1 MLNNGAYMDGI
12 VLVDKKVGYTSRDI
26 VNIISKKLNTK
37 KVGHTGTLD
46 PIASGV
52 LIICVGK
59 ATKLVKLLTSE
70 DKEYIATITLGI
82 LTDTLDTEG
91 KILKEEKIHINR
103 SDIEDVLNTMRGKYI
118 QEVPIYS
125 AIKVNGKKLYE
136 YAREGKEVI
145 LPKREVNIYDISLL
159 EDPIYKDNKTIIK
172 IKCKVSKGTYIRSLS
187 YDIAKKLN
195 TIGIM
200 SSLTRT
206 KQGNYSIDICSS
218 LDEIN
223 DNNFVLLPIDYFLK
237 DYYEVDMD
245 DNLYKKIK
253 NGVSIDNIYNK
264 EFVKFKYNNNIV
276 ALYKNDNNILKCYI
290 MLNN

>member
-1 MLNNGAYMDGI
+1 MDGI
-12 VLVDKKVGYTSRDI
+12 VLVNKKEGYTSRDI

-52 LIICVGK
+52 LIVCIGK

-82 LTDTLDTEG
+82 LTDTLDKEG
-91 KILKEEKIHINR
+91 KIISEENVHIDKKDIINALDKIK
-103 SDIEDVLNTMRGKYI
+103 GKYI

-125 AIKVNGKKLYE
+125 AVKVNGKKLYE
-136 YAREGKEVI
+136 YAREGKDIE

-187 YDIAKKLN
+187 YDIAKMLN
-195 TIGIM
+195 TVGIM
-200 SSLTRT
+200 SSLIRT
-206 KQGNYSIDICSS
+206 KQGKYSIDICSS
-218 LDEIN
+218 LEEIN

-253 NGVSIDNIYNK
+253 NGVAINNIYNK
-264 EFVKFKYNNNIV
+264 DFVKFKYNNNIV